1 MATSKKNEI
10 MQSFIKLLNIMPFD
24 KITVKDIA
32 EDCGIN
38 RNTFYYNYDDIYAV
52 IDEMFQIEINRIVE
66 QNIPYSSWKEG
77 LLDTADFA
85 LKNKKAVY
93 HLYNS
98 VRRSQLEKYFE
109 NVLYDVT
116 LKYVHN
122 KSVDLDVTE
131 DDIEFVSR
139 FYCYALIGLVNRWL
153 DTGMKEDFTD
163 LINKTAMLFDINI
176 DQALKTISNAN

>member
-1 MATSKKNEI
+1 M
-10 MQSFIKLLNIMPFD
+10 
-24 KITVKDIA
+24 
-32 EDCGIN
+32 
-38 RNTFYYNYDDIYAV
+38 
-52 IDEMFQIEINRIVE
+52 
-66 QNIPYSSWKEG
+66 
-77 LLDTADFA
+77 
-85 LKNKKAVY
+85 
-93 HLYNS
+93 
-98 VRRSQLEKYFE
+98 
-109 NVLYDVT
+109 T